1 MTRIRMRRPVL
12 LALLAVL
19 GGAPTLAAVAADTGP
34 SFSELEESLTCQCGC
49 GLTVHS
55 CNHLQCPSAI
65 PLRAEIREQMAL
77 DKSKAEILAHFRD
90 KYGEKILSSPTT
102 RGFNLLAWTLPFVA
116 VAVGGLLIVLVVRRW
131 VRQREARGPAP
142 APAAATEAAPSAAYR
157 DLLER
162 ELRDLDN

>member
-1 MTRIRMRRPVL
+1 MRRRFAFALIALV
-12 LALLAVL
+12 LALPAVSF
-19 GGAPTLAAVAADTGP
+19 VAAEAGP

-77 DKSKAEILAHFRD
+77 DKDKDEILGHFRD

-116 VAVGGLLIVLVVRRW
+116 VALGGLLIVFVVRRW
-131 VRQREARGPAP
+131 VRQREARDAGAAP
-142 APAAATEAAPSAAYR
+142 APVRSASTDAAYK
-157 DLLER
+157 DVFER

>member
-1 MTRIRMRRPVL
+1 MRSLFALTLVALVLTLPAVPV
-12 LALLAVL
+12 
-19 GGAPTLAAVAADTGP
+19 VAAETGP

-77 DKSKAEILAHFRD
+77 DKDKERILTYFRE

-116 VAVGGLLIVLVVRRW
+116 VALGGLLIVLVVRRW
-131 VRQREARGPAP
+131 VRQREGRDAGA
-142 APAAATEAAPSAAYR
+142 APAAASSASTDAAYR
-157 DLLER
+157 DVFER